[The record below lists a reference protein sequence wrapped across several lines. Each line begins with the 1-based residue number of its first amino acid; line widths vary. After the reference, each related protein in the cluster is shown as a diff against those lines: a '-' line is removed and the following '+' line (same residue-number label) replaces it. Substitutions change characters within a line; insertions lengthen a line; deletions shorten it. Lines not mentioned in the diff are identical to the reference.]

1 MTTRKEFLVAG
12 TLAAATPLSAA
23 AQSATPKAAATGP
36 YVFDQDR
43 FNVMLA
49 KDAKHRQCFG
59 CTKIAEGIV
68 LTGMNNS
75 IRAYEEDLREG
86 PGAMHAAAVF
96 YHGKSIVMAM
106 SDTIWDEI
114 VWPSKKITIEDVG
127 AEVWHGKHKGNPFY
141 RSASSDPNDVSIRSL
156 AKHGASFFVCNN
168 ALQGMSSLFAQ
179 TMKLEYTSAYERLL
193 AGIVP
198 EAFVV
203 PAGVM
208 AINAC
213 QEAKFTYIQA
223 TL

>member
-12 TLAAATPLSAA
+12 SLAAVTPLPAA
-23 AQSATPKAAATGP
+23 AQSPSPKSSATP
-36 YVFDQDR
+36 YVFDRER
-43 FNVMLA
+43 FNAILA

-59 CTKIAEGIV
+59 ATKIASGSV
-68 LTGMNNS
+68 LEGMNNS
-75 IRAYEEDLREG
+75 IRAYEETLQEG
-86 PGAMHAAAVF
+86 PGALHAAAVL
-96 YHGKSIVMAM
+96 YHGRSIVMALN
-106 SDTIWDEI
+106 DAIWDEV
-114 VWPSKKITIEDVG
+114 VWPSKKIGVEDVG
-127 AEVWHGKHKGNPFY
+127 ADIWHGKHKGNPFY
-141 RSASSDPNDVSIRSL
+141 RSATSDPDDVSIRSL

-168 ALQGMSSLFAQ
+168 ALEGMSSLFAEA
-179 TMKLEYTSAYERLL
+179 MKIEYNAAYQRLL